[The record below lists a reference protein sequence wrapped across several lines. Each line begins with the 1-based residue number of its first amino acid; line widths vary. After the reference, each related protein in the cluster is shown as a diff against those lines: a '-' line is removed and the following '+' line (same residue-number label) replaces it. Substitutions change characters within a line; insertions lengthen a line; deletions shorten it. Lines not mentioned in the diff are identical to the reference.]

1 VQGKGEIFMY
11 GQFIRIP
18 MQFFAEDGA
27 GGADTQET
35 NTPSDNAGGAEFTL
49 EDVFRR
55 FSAEDILGNEA
66 MSKALQSRTD
76 AIVTKAL
83 NTAKSK
89 WEKEKLEEQDESKKL
104 EKMTAAEREK
114 YQFGKEKAEFE
125 KQKAQFEHSQLEISV
140 GGELQKR
147 GLSADFA
154 KYLTADNAEN
164 SKANIDAFEKLF
176 NDAVSGAVNTRLKGG
191 VPPKDPSAG
200 TGAKGEPAT
209 LADALRMRNAGK

>member
-1 VQGKGEIFMY
+1 
-11 GQFIRIP
+11 

-27 GGADTQET
+27 GGGTGSQET
-35 NTPSDNAGGAEFTL
+35 NTPQGNSGGSTSDNAGGTEFTL
-49 EDVFRR
+49 EDVFRK

-76 AIVTKAL
+76 SIVTKAL

-89 WEKEKLEEQDESKKL
+89 WEREKLEEQDESKKL

-125 KQKAQFEHSQLEISV
+125 KQKAQFEHSQLEVSV

-164 SKANIDAFEKLF
+164 SKTNIDAFEKLF

-200 TGAKGEPAT
+200 TGAKGAPAT